1 MEYRMATKNDAEKIY
16 EIVKETIK
24 KIYPRYYLPQIVD
37 AFLEYHNQDRIN
49 KDIEAKDSYVLVDE
63 GKVIGTGT
71 KNDNHIVRVYVL
83 PEFQGKGYGTYI
95 MNQLEK
101 EIGKEYKVAE
111 LDASASAC
119 NLYYKLGYKTIDHG
133 VWDCAKGVTQIYEIM
148 EKELSGKLA
157 GNDGMKNKLA
167 KENGKKI
174 AQNELRLRPYK
185 PSDANTITSWIHSEK
200 DQRNWSA
207 DRYENYPVTPKDIN
221 DKYFGSNGACDA
233 DDDFFPVTAMVGNE
247 IVGHM
252 ILRYPNEDRDTIR
265 FGFVIVDDKIR
276 GKGYGK
282 RMMKLA
288 IQYAFDI
295 LKAKKVTLGVFENN
309 MPAYYCYKAAGFEE
323 NNETLYFDCMGE
335 QWKCI
340 EMEVNK

>member
-1 MEYRMATKNDAEKIY
+1 MAK
-16 EIVKETIK
+16 
-24 KIYPRYYLPQIVD
+24 
-37 AFLEYHNQDRIN
+37 
-49 KDIEAKDSYVLVDE
+49 
-63 GKVIGTGT
+63 
-71 KNDNHIVRVYVL
+71 
-83 PEFQGKGYGTYI
+83 
-95 MNQLEK
+95 
-101 EIGKEYKVAE
+101 
-111 LDASASAC
+111 
-119 NLYYKLGYKTIDHG
+119 
-133 VWDCAKGVTQIYEIM
+133 
-148 EKELSGKLA
+148 
-157 GNDGMKNKLA
+157 
-167 KENGKKI
+167 
-174 AQNELRLRPYK
+174 NELRLRPYK
-185 PSDANTITSWIHSEK
+185 PSDANIITSWIHSEK

-207 DRYENYPVTPKDIN
+207 DRYENYPVTPKDMN
-221 DKYFGSNGACDA
+221 DKYFGSNDDCDA

-288 IQYAFDI
+288 IQYAFGI

-335 QWKCI
+335 QWRCI
-340 EMEVNK
+340 EMEVNGDMEQKI